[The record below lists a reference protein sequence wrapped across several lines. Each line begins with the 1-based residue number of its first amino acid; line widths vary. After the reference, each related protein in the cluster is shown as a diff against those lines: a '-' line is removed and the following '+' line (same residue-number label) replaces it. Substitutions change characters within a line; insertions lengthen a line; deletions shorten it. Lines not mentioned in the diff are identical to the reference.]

1 MATLWPRELP
11 VSIRQDRRRS
21 AEVRVYDR
29 LAAVLDDNFTVFYSS
44 PWLGTDHLGN
54 ERDGECD
61 FMIAHPRM
69 GYLTLE
75 VKGGGIS
82 FDPAERQWW
91 STDRDGFRF
100 RIKDPVEQAR
110 SAKHALLAKLKATRH
125 WQDRWI
131 HNSHG
136 VVFPD
141 AAAPPRDLGADRPV
155 HIFCCSRELAHGFR
169 EWIEARMQEGAP
181 RRESRG
187 LGRDGIAAFESIL
200 AQPFTLSFQIAGA
213 MENDRQQIGV
223 LEPTQ
228 FHILENIA
236 DIPRAEIR
244 GAAGTGK
251 TIVAIEEAKRTA
263 AAGGRTLLTCFGRPL
278 ANELARN
285 AGAVENLTIAGFH
298 AVCLRAAEEAGLE
311 LPPDNRRDQNFF
323 DNVLPGLLVDAVA
336 ARPELKW
343 QSIIVDEGQDF
354 LESWWIA
361 IDAALLPGGRMRVF
375 SDANQ
380 RVYTRHAV
388 PAADLQLVPIRL
400 VRNLRNTKSIHA
412 AAAVHYEGPEIIAE
426 GPDGLAVNWIESE
439 TTDALIKA
447 AYKEVRRLVF
457 QEEVV
462 TSEIAVLLPHA
473 EWVERFRVEASR
485 SQLEFANCADLSTD
499 RIVVDTLRRFKGLE
513 RPATILVV
521 GETDFSRTE
530 LAYVGLSRPRFYLA
544 VVARASDM
552 GWLRQAIAEEV
563 TEGRRAGAAEGA

>member
-1 MATLWPRELP
+1 MMAILWPHELP
-11 VSIRQDRRRS
+11 ISIRQDRRRS
-21 AEVRVYDR
+21 AEIRVYDR
-29 LAAVLDDNFTVFYSS
+29 LAAVLDDSFTVFYSS

-82 FDPAERQWW
+82 FDPTERQWW

-110 SAKHALLAKLKATRH
+110 SAKHALLAKLRATRH

-141 AAAPPRDLGADRPV
+141 AAVPPRDLGADRPA

-169 EWIEARMQEGAP
+169 EWIEARMREVAP
-181 RRESRG
+181 KPTSRG

-213 MENDRQQIGV
+213 MENDRNQFSV

-236 DIPRAEIR
+236 EIPRVEIR
-244 GAAGTGK
+244 GGAGTGK
-251 TIVAIEEAKRTA
+251 TIVAIEEARRAA
-263 AAGGRTLLTCFGRPL
+263 AAGQRTLLTCFGRPL

-285 AGAVENLTIAGFH
+285 AGAMENLTIAGFH

-311 LPPDNRRDQNFF
+311 LPPAARRDQHFF
-323 DNVLPGLLVDAVA
+323 DNVLPGLLVDAVT
-336 ARPELKW
+336 ARPDLKW
-343 QSIIVDEGQDF
+343 QNIIIDEGQDF
-354 LESWWIA
+354 QESWWIA
-361 IDAALLPGGRMRVF
+361 IDAALQPSGSLRVF

-380 RVYTRHAV
+380 RVYARQAV
-388 PAADLQLVPIRL
+388 PAADLQMVPIRL
-400 VRNLRNTKSIHA
+400 SRNLRNTKSIHA

-426 GPDGLAVNWIESE
+426 GPDGLAVNWIEGS
-439 TTDALIKA
+439 TTDGLIKA

-457 QEEVV
+457 QEEVA
-462 TSEIAVLLPHA
+462 TNEIAVLLPNVD
-473 EWVERFRVEASR
+473 WLGLFQVEASR
-485 SQLEFANCADLSTD
+485 SQLEFADCGDLSTD

-521 GETDFSRTE
+521 GESDLARGE
-530 LAYVGLSRPRFYLA
+530 LAYVGLSRPRFYLT
-544 VVARASDM
+544 VVARVADM
-552 GWLRQAIAEEV
+552 GWLRQVIASV
-563 TEGRRAGAAEGA
+563 RAVPREHDT

>member
-1 MATLWPRELP
+1 MAILWPRELP
-11 VSIRQDRRRS
+11 VSIRQDRRRG

-29 LAAVLDDNFTVFYSS
+29 LAAVLDDSFTVFYSS

-82 FDPAERQWW
+82 FDPEERQWW

-110 SAKHALLAKLKATRH
+110 SAKHELLAKLRATRH

-141 AAAPPRDLGADRPV
+141 AAAPPRDLGADRPA
-155 HIFCCSRELAHGFR
+155 HIFCCSRELGHGFR
-169 EWIEARMQEGAP
+169 EWIESRLLEVPP
-181 RRESRG
+181 RIETRG

-213 MENDRQQIGV
+213 MEGDRQHFCV

-228 FHILENIA
+228 FHVLEMIA
-236 DIPRAEIR
+236 DISRAEIR

-251 TIVAIEEAKRTA
+251 TIVAIEEARRTA
-263 AAGGRTLLTCFGRPL
+263 VAGQRTLLTCFGRPL
-278 ANELARN
+278 ANELARA
-285 AGAVENLTIAGFH
+285 AGAIGNLTVGSFH
-298 AVCLRAAEEAGLE
+298 SVCLNAAETAGLE
-311 LPPDNRRDQNFF
+311 LPSVGRRDQKFF
-323 DNVLPGLLVDAVA
+323 DNTLPELLMDAVA
-336 ARPELKW
+336 AKPDLMWKT
-343 QSIIVDEGQDF
+343 IVVDEGQDF
-354 LESWWIA
+354 QDSWWVA
-361 IDAALLPGGRMRVF
+361 IESALLPGGRLRIF

-380 RVYTRHAV
+380 RVYTRQNV
-388 PAADLQLVPIRL
+388 PATDLQLVPIRL
-400 VRNLRNTKSIHA
+400 CRNLRNTKSIHA
-412 AAAVHYEGPEIIAE
+412 AAVVHYEGPEVIPE
-426 GPDGLAVNWIESE
+426 GPDGLAVNWIEVR
-439 TTDALIKA
+439 TLDALLVA
-447 AYKEVRRLVF
+447 AYEEVRRLVY
-457 QEEVV
+457 QNDVSA
-462 TSEIAVLLPHA
+462 SEIAVLLPNA
-473 EWVERFRVEASR
+473 AWVERFLITVSR
-485 SQLEFANCADLSTD
+485 SHLEFADCSDLSTD

-513 RPATILVV
+513 RSAIILVV
-521 GETDFSRTE
+521 AESDLANGE

-552 GWLRQAIAEEV
+552 KWLKETAIV
-563 TEGRRAGAAEGA
+563 SP

>member
-1 MATLWPRELP
+1 MAILWPRELP
-11 VSIRQDRRRS
+11 VSVRQDRRRS

-29 LAAVLDDNFTVFYSS
+29 LAAILDDSFTVFYSS

-61 FMIAHPRM
+61 FLIAHPRM
-69 GYLTLE
+69 GYLTIE

-82 FDPAERQWW
+82 YDPAERQWW

-155 HIFCCSRELAHGFR
+155 HIFCCSRELAQGFG
-169 EWIEARMQEGAP
+169 EWIEARMQETASRP
-181 RRESRG
+181 DSRG
-187 LGRDGIAAFESIL
+187 LGRDGVAAFERIL

-213 MENDRQQIGV
+213 MENDRQQLGV

-236 DIPRAEIR
+236 DIPRAEIK

-251 TIVAIEEAKRTA
+251 TIVAIEAAKRA
-263 AAGGRTLLTCFGRPL
+263 SSSGQRTLLTCFGRPL
-278 ANELARN
+278 ANELARS

-298 AVCLRAAEEAGLE
+298 AICLRAAEEAGLE

-323 DNVLPGLLVDAVA
+323 DNVLPGLLIDAVT
-336 ARPELKW
+336 ARPDLKW
-343 QSIIVDEGQDF
+343 RNIIVDEGQDF

-361 IDAALLPGGRMRVF
+361 IDAALLPGGSLRVF

-380 RVYTRHAV
+380 RVYARQAV

-412 AAAVHYEGPEIIAE
+412 AAVVHYEGPEIIAE
-426 GPDGLAVNWIESE
+426 GPDGLAVNWIEADA
-439 TTDALIKA
+439 TDALIKA
-447 AYKEVRRLVF
+447 AYNEVRRLVY
-457 QEEVV
+457 QEEVA
-462 TSEIAVLLPHA
+462 TGEITVLLPNS
-473 EWVERFRVEASR
+473 EWVEHFRVEASR
-485 SQLEFANCADLSTD
+485 SQLEFTNCADLSSD

-521 GETDFSRTE
+521 GEADLARAE

-544 VVARASDM
+544 VVARAADM
-552 GWLRQAIAEEV
+552 GWLRQTIAEGN
-563 TEGRRAGAAEGA
+563 TEGRHADAAEGA